1 MPPITRSC
9 SKHSHCTTWARAS
22 GVSGRYGVPSASSHR
37 IAPDCVTTVPSS
49 SSSTGVSRAGFSR
62 ANASV
67 SVSPA
72 KMSTGTRS

>member
-9 SKHSHCTTWARAS
+9 SKHSHCTTCARCS
-22 GVSGRYGVPSASSHR
+22 GSPGRYGVPSASSQR
-37 IAPDCVTTVPSS
+37 IALDCVTTVPSS
-49 SSSTGVSRAGFSR
+49 SSSTGVSRAGFKA